1 MPAKDTTKILTHL
14 RALMKEVRVGGESNN
29 DSSGGLTAYI
39 VPSADA
45 HSSEYLSERDKRRQ
59 FVSGFTGSSGTA
71 VITLDRALLWT
82 DGRYFLQAQQELDES
97 QWELMR
103 DGLAETPSIGEWLS
117 RNLPSSSVI
126 GIDST
131 LYQEDYYLTLD
142 SKIRESRL
150 QLFHT
155 KQNLVD
161 LVWSDRYINFNL
173 KYSY

>member
-1 MPAKDTTKILTHL
+1 MPAKDTAKILNQL
-14 RALMKEVRVGGESNN
+14 RSLMKEVRVGDNINGIS
-29 DSSGGLTAYI
+29 AYI

-59 FVSGFTGSSGTA
+59 FVSGFTGSAGTA

-97 QWELMR
+97 QWQLMR
-103 DGLAETPSIGEWLS
+103 DGLPETPSIGDWLN
-117 RNLPSSSVI
+117 RNLPPTSVV
-126 GIDST
+126 GIDTT
-131 LYQEDYYLTLD
+131 LYQEDFYLTLD
-142 SKIRESRL
+142 TKIRENRL

-161 LVWSDRYINFNL
+161 IVWADRYF
-173 KYSY
+173 KVC